1 MEANQ
6 VNEMLRERASLK
18 FSIIGVGNAGNQL
31 LNVAYKHGY
40 DTFAINSSRLDLDHA
55 VTIKEIPSYI
65 VGREARGAGKV
76 RKKAVELFK
85 DTGEE
90 LFTNIPY
97 FSEMCDRSDVIVVS
111 GATAGGTGSGICP
124 PLIGLLKQMY
134 PSKIIMYVGILPR
147 LTDSVAAQENSIGCL
162 TEIFDCNVPYILA
175 DLNFYS
181 GVPNDQAYDKIQ
193 QYIIDCLNVLSG
205 KYLHTSSY
213 GMIDENDMRM
223 VIQEPGY
230 LSIYNLSKV
239 TQDMLDKESMQSRM
253 VNLIKRSP
261 AVSIQFDKIIKNMAA
276 IVNISEDLT
285 DSSRAGDYDEL
296 SAAIGRP
303 LAVYENYAVSQTT
316 ADGQM
321 IIVLSGQTIPMNR
334 IDKMIEIKRVAAETQ
349 KNQKRF
355 ESALSD
361 AVSTS
366 LTGDRSLPSGES
378 LDSDTK
384 AGIVAGFFNKN

>member
-1 MEANQ
+1 MEATQ

-31 LNVAYKHGY
+31 LNVAYKNGY
-40 DTFAINSSRLDLDHA
+40 DVFAINSSQMDLDHA

-65 VGREARGAGKV
+65 VGREGRGAGKI
-76 RKKAVELFK
+76 RAKAVELFK

-90 LFTNIPY
+90 LFTNVPY
-97 FSEMCDRSDVIVVS
+97 FGEMCDRSDVIVVS

-134 PSKIIMYVGILPR
+134 PTKIIIYVGILPR

-162 TEIFDCNVPYILA
+162 TEIFSCEVPYILA
-175 DLNFYS
+175 DLNYYT

-193 QYIIDCLNVLSG
+193 KYIVDCLNVLSG

-230 LSIYNLSKV
+230 LSIYNLEKV
-239 TQDMLDKESMQSRM
+239 TQDMLDKDSMQSMM
-253 VNLIKRSP
+253 VKLIKRSP
-261 AVSIQFDKIIKNMAA
+261 AAPIQFDKIIKNMAA

-285 DSSRAGDYDEL
+285 DSSRAGDYGEL
-296 SAAIGRP
+296 TTAIGRP
-303 LAVYENYAVSQTT
+303 LSVYENYAVSETT

-321 IIVLSGQTIPMNR
+321 IIVLSGQTVPMNR
-334 IDKMIEIKRVAAETQ
+334 IDKMIQIKNEAAENQ
-349 KNQKRF
+349 KNQKKF
-355 ESALSD
+355 ESALND
-361 AVSTS
+361 AVASS
-366 LTGDRSLPSGES
+366 LTGGRALPSS
-378 LDSDTK
+378 DTLDSDTK
-384 AGIVAGFFNKN
+384 AGIVAGFFKKS